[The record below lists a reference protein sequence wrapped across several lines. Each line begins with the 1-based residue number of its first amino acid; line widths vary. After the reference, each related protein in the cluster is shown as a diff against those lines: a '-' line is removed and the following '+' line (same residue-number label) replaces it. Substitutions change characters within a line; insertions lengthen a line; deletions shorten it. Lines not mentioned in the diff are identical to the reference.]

1 MINNMKIGSK
11 LKATKNMF
19 YVTRD
24 NIYEDFYTQ
33 EEIMKCVS
41 KMITV
46 GDVYEFDG
54 EDWKCI
60 EGSMVGELSDG
71 YFEMRSMIE
80 KGVFVEVD
88 V

>member
-1 MINNMKIGSK
+1 MKIGSK

-33 EEIMKCVS
+33 EEIMNCVDQI
-41 KMITV
+41 ITD

-71 YFEMRSMIE
+71 WFEMRSMIE